1 MIGWAV
7 MEQRKTEIDISTD
20 ESQRP
25 IFAVYG
31 LNGTEFSYK
40 LFLVTTEFENGK
52 TAQYGSRITAT

>member
-1 MIGWAV
+1 